1 MKKIILFTVYSVVLS
16 ISSCSEAQTS
26 DNSSERK
33 AQRNNKTEK
42 KEVTEHHGVHNV
54 GPEEF
59 KKLIEK
65 GDGIVLDVRT
75 PEEVASNHIANA
87 SFINFYD
94 PGFKE
99 KIAVM
104 QKSKPIYIYCKGG
117 GRSSQAAQ
125 ILIDSGFQKV
135 YNLEGG
141 IMAWEYEGHELVEYK
156 TVLDEGAKE
165 MSVEGFNDFLSEHD
179 IVLVDFHTKWCSP
192 CKAMAPII
200 DEIETE
206 YLGKAGVIRIDL
218 DKSKALGK
226 EHNITGVPVFV
237 VFKKRTEIWRK
248 SGKVD
253 QQILTEVLDA
263 AIQSEGK

>member
-1 MKKIILFTVYSVVLS
+1 MKKVVLIAVSGVLMS
-16 ISSCSEAQTS
+16 IISCSEAQTS
-26 DNSSERK
+26 DQASGKKKQDNKHTEESSVSESS
-33 AQRNNKTEK
+33 TL
-42 KEVTEHHGVHNV
+42 TDV

-59 KKLIEK
+59 KTLIEE
-65 GDGIVLDVRT
+65 GEGIVLDVRT

-94 PGFKE
+94 PEFRQ

-141 IMAWEYEGHELVEYK
+141 IMAWEYAGNPLVEYK

-165 MSVEGFNDFLSEHD
+165 MSVEGFNDFLSKHNV
-179 IVLVDFHTKWCSP
+179 VLVDFHTKWCSP
-192 CKAMAPII
+192 CKAMAPIV
-200 DEIETE
+200 DEIELE
-206 YLGKAGVIRIDL
+206 FGEKAGVKRIDL
-218 DKSKALGK
+218 DQSKEVGK
-226 EHNITGVPVFV
+226 QHKITGVPVFV
-237 VFKKRTEIWRK
+237 VFKAGEEVWRR

-253 QQILTEVLDA
+253 KQILVEALNSA
-263 AIQSEGK
+263 LN